1 MRQTSLFTKTRKQA
15 PSDEVSKNA
24 QLLIRA
30 GFINKEGAGLYSYL
44 PLGFRV
50 LKKINSIIREE
61 MVGLG
66 AEEVSL
72 TTLQNAELWKKS
84 GRWELPVW
92 FKTSLNSGG
101 ALGLGWTHEEAM
113 TAMMRSHVSSYK
125 DLPRKVFQI
134 HTKFRNEERAKSG
147 LLRGREFLMKDL
159 YSFHATEEDLN
170 DFYEKVKEAYRRVFE
185 RVGIGNETHVTL
197 SSGGDFSEYSHEFQT
212 LSSAG
217 EDTIYLSRKNGIG
230 INKEIYNEKTCA
242 SLGLQESDM
251 TEEKAI
257 EVGNIFKLGTKFS
270 EPLGLAYKDK
280 NGDSKPVVMG
290 SYGIG
295 PGRIIGTIAEL
306 FSDERGLVWPET
318 VAPFAVHLLC
328 VGKTDAVRKAANTLY
343 DEMVRERDD
352 VLFDDREDSS
362 AGEKFADSDLLGI
375 PLRLVVS
382 EKSLSAGGVE
392 VKRRTET
399 ESRIIP
405 EADLPAFI
413 KKYRA

>member
-1 MRQTSLFTKTRKQA
+1 M
-15 PSDEVSKNA
+15 SKNA

-50 LKKINSIIREE
+50 LKKINAIIREE
-61 MVGLG
+61 MESLE

-72 TTLQNAELWKKS
+72 TTLQNAESWKKS

-92 FKTSLNSGG
+92 FKTALTDGG
-101 ALGLGWTHEEAM
+101 ELGLGWTHEEAM

-159 YSFHATEEDLN
+159 YSFHATEEDLEL
-170 DFYEKVKEAYRRVFE
+170 FYEKAKKAYGIIFD
-185 RVGIGNETHVTL
+185 RVGIGSETHVTL

-212 LSSAG
+212 LSPAG
-217 EDTIYLSRKNGIG
+217 EDTIYLSRRKKIA
-230 INKEIYNEKTCA
+230 INKEIYTEKTRA
-242 SLGLQESDM
+242 SLELQESDM
-251 TEEKAI
+251 TEEKSI

-270 EPLGLAYKDK
+270 EPLGLLYKDQS
-280 NGDSKPVVMG
+280 GESKPVIMG

-295 PGRIIGTIAEL
+295 PGRIMGTIAEL
-306 FSDERGLVWPET
+306 FSDERGLVWPES
-318 VAPFAVHLLC
+318 VAPFSIHLLR
-328 VGKTDAVRKAANTLY
+328 VGNSDAVRQAADDLY
-343 DEMVRERDD
+343 AEILKNGGD
-352 VLFDDREDSS
+352 VLFDDRDDSS
-362 AGEKFADSDLLGI
+362 AGEKFADSDLFGI
-375 PLRLVVS
+375 PLRLVIS
-382 EKSLSAGGVE
+382 EKSLNAGGIE
-392 VKRRTET
+392 IKRRGET

-405 EADLPAFI
+405 KTELSDTI

>member
-1 MRQTSLFTKTRKQA
+1 MRQSFLFTKTRKQA

-24 QLLIRA
+24 ELLIRA
-30 GFINKEGAGLYSYL
+30 GFINKEAAGVYSYL
-44 PLGFRV
+44 PMGLRV
-50 LKKINSIIREE
+50 LNNISNIIREE
-61 MVGLG
+61 MAALG
-66 AEEVSL
+66 ANEVSL

-92 FKTSLNSGG
+92 FKTMLKDGG
-101 ALGLGWTHEEAM
+101 VLGLGWTHEEAM

-159 YSFHATEEDLN
+159 YSFHATEEDLD
-170 DFYEKVKEAYRRVFE
+170 DFYEKAKKAYRTVFE
-185 RVGIGNETHVTL
+185 RIGIGNETHVTL

-217 EDTIYLSRKNGIG
+217 EDTIYLSRKKGIA
-230 INKEIYNEKTCA
+230 INKEIYNEKTRS
-242 SLGLQESDM
+242 SLGLVESEI

-270 EPLGLAYKDK
+270 EPLGLVYKDK
-280 NGDSKPVVMG
+280 TGASMPVVMG

-295 PGRIIGTIAEL
+295 PGRIMGTIAEL
-306 FSDERGLVWPET
+306 FSDERGLVWPT
-318 VAPFAVHLLC
+318 SVAPFKIHMLS
-328 VGKTDAVRKAANTLY
+328 VGNTDAVRKAADALY
-343 DEMVRERDD
+343 EEIGSMEDD
-352 VLFDDREDSS
+352 VLFDDRENSS
-362 AGEKFADSDLLGI
+362 AGEKFADSDLFGI

-382 EKSLSAGGVE
+382 EKSLSAGGIE
-392 VKRRTET
+392 IKKRTET
-399 ESRIIP
+399 KAEIIP
-405 EADLPAFI
+405 QTKLAAVI
-413 KKYRA
+413 QSMM